1 MPARGKIAPAL
12 EKRFGEQGN
21 QSMSENEWNVFT
33 LDELARRVEGKEAR
47 FVEFLRTPTLSCG
60 IYRLPAGARDM
71 QAPHLEDEVYF
82 VVSGRA
88 RLKVGGQE
96 QEVSAGKILFVRAT
110 SEHTFFNIEEDL
122 TLVAIFG
129 AARPI

>member
-1 MPARGKIAPAL
+1 M
-12 EKRFGEQGN
+12 
-21 QSMSENEWNVFT
+21 FT
-33 LDELARRVEGKEAR
+33 LDELARRVEGNEVR
-47 FVEFLRTPTLSCG
+47 FVEFLRTPALSCG

-88 RLKVGGQE
+88 KLKVAGQE
-96 QEVSAGKILFVRAT
+96 QEVTAGEILYVRAT

-122 TLVAIFG
+122 TLVAVFG
-129 AARPI
+129 PSKSL

>member
-1 MPARGKIAPAL
+1 
-12 EKRFGEQGN
+12 
-21 QSMSENEWNVFT
+21 MSNNEWCVFT
-33 LDELARRVEGKEAR
+33 LDELAHRVDGKEAR
-47 FVEFLRTPTLSCG
+47 FVEFLRAPTLSCG
-60 IYRLPAGARDM
+60 IYRLPAGSRDM

-96 QEVSAGKILFVRAT
+96 HEVSAGKILYVRAT
-110 SEHTFFNIEEDL
+110 SEHSFFDIEEDL

-129 AARPI
+129 ATGRI

>member
-1 MPARGKIAPAL
+1 
-12 EKRFGEQGN
+12 
-21 QSMSENEWNVFT
+21 MSNNEWSVFT

-47 FVEFLRTPTLSCG
+47 FVEFLHAPTLSCG

-71 QAPHLEDEVYF
+71 QAPHLEDEVYL

-88 RLKVGGQE
+88 RLKVAGQE
-96 QEVSAGKILFVRAT
+96 QKVSAGKILYVRAT
-110 SEHTFFNIEEDL
+110 SEHSFFDIEEDL

-129 AARPI
+129 AAGRI

>member
-1 MPARGKIAPAL
+1 
-12 EKRFGEQGN
+12 
-21 QSMSENEWNVFT
+21 MSNNEWSVFT
-33 LDELARRVEGKEAR
+33 LDELAQSVEGSEAR

-82 VVSGRA
+82 VVRGRA
-88 RLKVGGQE
+88 RLSVAGQE
-96 QEVSAGKILFVRAT
+96 HEVSAGKILYVRAT
-110 SEHTFFNIEEDL
+110 SEHSFFDIEEDL

-129 AARPI
+129 TAHRF

>member
-1 MPARGKIAPAL
+1 
-12 EKRFGEQGN
+12 
-21 QSMSENEWNVFT
+21 
-33 LDELARRVEGKEAR
+33 
-47 FVEFLRTPTLSCG
+47 
-60 IYRLPAGARDM
+60 M

-129 AARPI
+129 AARPM

>member
-1 MPARGKIAPAL
+1 
-12 EKRFGEQGN
+12 
-21 QSMSENEWNVFT
+21 MSDNEWSVFT
-33 LDELARRVEGKEAR
+33 LDALARKVEGKEAR

-88 RLKVGGQE
+88 RLKVAGEE
-96 QEVSAGKILFVRAT
+96 QEVSAGKILYVRAT
-110 SEHTFFNIEEDL
+110 SEHTFFDIEEDL

-129 AARPI
+129 SAGPI